1 MTRARILQWAIVL
14 GAFGLLEALCRFRI
28 ITPFTMIPPSE
39 MVVSLIR
46 IARTQSWFAEDTLYS
61 LRNLMVAVVIAVF
74 GGYLAGLVVHALPRL
89 RACLDPL
96 FSSYYS
102 VPTFILYP
110 LFIVLFGIGPMS
122 LIVMGSVFGVVAMI
136 SATLTALD
144 RIPRVLVKVARIEK
158 LGPLRTIA
166 LIKLPAAA
174 PHLFTGLKLAVAY
187 CIIGVIAGEFILA
200 TAGIGRRLSLSYNNF
215 DNATMYGVLL
225 LILAFAASVNGAL
238 NVWERR
244 IHRRWFR

>member
-1 MTRARILQWAIVL
+1 MSRARLLQWVIVL
-14 GAFGLLEALCRFRI
+14 GAFGLLEMLCRTGFIKR
-28 ITPFTMIPPSE
+28 FTMIPPTE
-39 MVVSLIR
+39 MVSAIFW
-46 IARTQSWFAEDTLYS
+46 IARTQNWFMDDALYS
-61 LRNLMVAVVIAVF
+61 LRNLAVAVFISVL
-74 GGYLAGLVVHALPRL
+74 GGYLAGLAVHALPRL

-102 VPTFILYP
+102 VPTFIMYP
-110 LFIVLFGIGPMS
+110 LFIVLFGIGPLS
-122 LIVMGSVFGVVAMI
+122 LIMMGSIFGIVAMI

-144 RIPRVLVKVARIEK
+144 RIPRVLAKVALIEQ
-158 LGPLRTIA
+158 LGPVRTVL
-166 LIKLPAAA
+166 LIRLPAAA

-215 DNATMYGVLL
+215 DNQKMYGVLI
-225 LILAFAASVNGAL
+225 LILAFAAGVNGVL
-238 NVWERR
+238 NMWERR